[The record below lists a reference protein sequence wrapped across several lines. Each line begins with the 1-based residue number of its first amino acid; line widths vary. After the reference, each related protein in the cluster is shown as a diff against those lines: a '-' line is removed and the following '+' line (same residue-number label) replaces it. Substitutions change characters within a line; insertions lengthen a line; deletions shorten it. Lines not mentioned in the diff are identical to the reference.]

1 MDRHLGAPCPRV
13 HFAPANSPQ
22 PGAPHLPWRGA
33 GANVVAMSER
43 APTLAELVS
52 ATLELP
58 PGKEAI
64 EYLGQHYNW
73 GEVQRVAAQTRAAL
87 ASAGIGDG
95 AVSFVPR
102 NRPSALAALTGMLA
116 DGRTVRMVY
125 AFQSPAA
132 IAAAIVKLDSPAVVL
147 AGEDFTA
154 EVQAALKARHIAAV
168 LLTEMTARLHP
179 DFASAR
185 PRRAPEQPSVDI
197 LTSGTTGAPKQF
209 PILHEVF
216 ARYVLNQG
224 MTFIED
230 PSEPPFLFTF
240 PIGNISGMYSTCAG
254 FFRGKRVLLADRF
267 SVPVYVDYVKRF
279 RPASGG
285 APPAAVSMILD
296 AKVPKADLASI
307 KYFSTGAAPLDPTVQ
322 RRFEETYGI
331 PVILSYGATEF
342 GGPVVAMTPALH
354 AEWGEKKFGSVGR
367 PMPGVSLR
375 LRDADSGEVLPLG
388 NEGVLEVVSPRMGPE
403 WIRTSDI
410 VFIDADGFVFC
421 RGRNDGAI
429 MRGGFK
435 VLPETIERAL
445 LLHPA
450 VSAAGV
456 VGVPDVRLHE
466 VPAAAILLKPG
477 ADDPGAEGL
486 KAHLRETLM
495 ATHIPVHWMFLGELP
510 KNASFKIDRPGLKR
524 MFVEAG

>member
-1 MDRHLGAPCPRV
+1 
-13 HFAPANSPQ
+13 
-22 PGAPHLPWRGA
+22 
-33 GANVVAMSER
+33 MSEP
-43 APTLAELVS
+43 APTLAQLVS
-52 ATLELP
+52 ETLVLP
-58 PGKEAI
+58 PEKEAI

-73 GEVQRVAAQTRAAL
+73 GEVQRVAAETRAAL
-87 ASAGIGDG
+87 AAAGIGAENGGG

-102 NRPSALAALTGMLA
+102 NRPSALAALAGMLA

-125 AFQSPAA
+125 AFQSPTA

-147 AGEDFTA
+147 AEEDLTP
-154 EVQAALKARHIAAV
+154 EVQAALKEHEIAPI
-168 LLTEMTARLHP
+168 LLTEMSAHLHP
-179 DFASAR
+179 DFAQAR
-185 PRRAPEQPSVDI
+185 PRPAPEQPSVDI

-254 FFRGKRVLLADRF
+254 FFRGKRVLLVDRF
-267 SVPVYVDYVKRF
+267 SVPIYVDYIKRF
-279 RPASGG
+279 RPVSGG

-296 AKVPKADLASI
+296 AKVPKEDLASI

-354 AEWGEKKFGSVGR
+354 AEWGQKKFGSVGR

-375 LRDADSGEVLPLG
+375 LRDAETDAELPLG
-388 NEGVLEVVSPRMGPE
+388 NEGVLEVISPRMGPE

-410 VFIDADGFVFC
+410 VFIDEDGFVFC

-456 VGVPDVRLHE
+456 VGVPDARLHE
-466 VPAAAILLKPG
+466 VPGAAIVLKPG
-477 ADDPGAEGL
+477 ADDPGIEGL
-486 KAHLRETLM
+486 HEHLRQTVM
-495 ATHIPVHWMFLGELP
+495 STHLPVHWMFMDELP
-510 KNASFKIDRPGLKR
+510 KNASFKIDRPGLKQ
-524 MFVEAG
+524 MFAGAD